1 MSPKNESE
9 LKVTD
14 RRLFN
19 AEGELRPDVVE
30 DEERKQESVQTPP
43 TPPAAPPQPVAEKTP
58 AAAAPAAPPPV
69 SAEEQHASQS
79 AFRDAGAKVDD
90 ILREA
95 LGDQHRP
102 EKLQVSFE
110 SLVASMYMTSMM
122 QLGMLHEKGEQPQVD
137 LVGARHTID
146 TLSLLEEKT
155 RGNLSEAE
163 RSVLQDA
170 LFRLRMAFVEI
181 TNMLTRQPAPGEPTV
196 GQR

>member
-1 MSPKNESE
+1 MSPKNEPE

-19 AEGELRPDVVE
+19 AEGELRPDVV
-30 DEERKQESVQTPP
+30 DEERRQETAPSPP
-43 TPPAAPPQPVAEKTP
+43 LPAAETTP
-58 AAAAPAAPPPV
+58 AANAAPAAPPPI
-69 SAEEQHASQS
+69 SAEEHQASHS

-95 LGDQHRP
+95 LGNQHHP

-110 SLVASMYMTSMM
+110 SLVASMYMTAMM

-146 TLSLLEEKT
+146 TLSMLEEKT
-155 RGNLSEAE
+155 RGNLTEGE
-163 RSVLQDA
+163 RAVLQDA